1 MSNIAVPA
9 GTCNLFPAA
18 VNNHLLYISR
28 LPQTSFVLQEVSL
41 PGVSAQ
47 PARVSTPGLMSH
59 FAADHLTYEPL
70 TVTFLVDEEFR
81 AHRELHRWLNGVTG
95 GEDRT
100 EMTQRFVEEQ
110 SQYMWESTGQEFN
123 RMVATHAGLTIVN
136 GSKVPILRV
145 LFYNVH
151 VVQLGPVQFSVT
163 AVDTL
168 PTITS
173 TATFEYDFYSIMDIK

>member
-1 MSNIAVPA
+1 
-9 GTCNLFPAA
+9 
-18 VNNHLLYISR
+18 
-28 LPQTSFVLQEVSL
+28 
-41 PGVSAQ
+41 
-47 PARVSTPGLMSH
+47 
-59 FAADHLTYEPL
+59 
-70 TVTFLVDEEFR
+70 
-81 AHRELHRWLNGVTG
+81 
-95 GEDRT
+95 
-100 EMTQRFVEEQ
+100 
-110 SQYMWESTGQEFN
+110 
-123 RMVATHAGLTIVN
+123 MVATHAGLTIVN